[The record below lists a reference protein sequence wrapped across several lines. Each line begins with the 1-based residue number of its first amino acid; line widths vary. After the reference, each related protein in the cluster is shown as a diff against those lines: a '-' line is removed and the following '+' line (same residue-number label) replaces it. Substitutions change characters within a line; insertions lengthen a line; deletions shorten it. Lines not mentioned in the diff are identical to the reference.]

1 MEMPSVPTDALAL
14 ESLRA
19 FFRCDV
25 AAGSCRL
32 TYNAPEM
39 RAHLVS
45 ENLHVGRA
53 GALLLT
59 IFGSVSAASAQPS
72 STRGSTTTAESLFE
86 EGRHLVERRQFAAAC
101 PKLAA
106 SKELEAGIGVG
117 LWLADCL
124 ESNGQTASAWQ
135 EFMET
140 AALAASHGDPRES
153 VAHARAAALL
163 PRLSRIVLE
172 APSALPDAVA
182 IVCDGAP
189 VPRTRWSSGFYVD
202 PGLHHLLATQAGR
215 AYWEADVSVSSPA
228 GVESLTL
235 PAPPPP
241 GLPATIPSPSAREQ
255 PRPPDAPGEASRTG
269 GKSVAI
275 ATVGTGLVS
284 IGLGAF
290 FGLTA
295 KHDNDASQGGC
306 GSEFCSPP
314 AHDLRESALH
324 NATAADV
331 AFGIGAAA
339 VVGGVLL
346 YYIFSKDHD
355 AAPSARIRLGGIG
368 LEAPF

>member
-1 MEMPSVPTDALAL
+1 MP
-14 ESLRA
+14 
-19 FFRCDV
+19 
-25 AAGSCRL
+25 
-32 TYNAPEM
+32 
-39 RAHLVS
+39 
-45 ENLHVGRA
+45 ENLHVVRA
-53 GALLLT
+53 GAVLLT
-59 IFGSVSAASAQPS
+59 IFGSVSVASAQPS
-72 STRGSTTTAESLFE
+72 STRGATTPTAESLFE

-140 AALAASHGDPRES
+140 AALAGSQGDPRET
-153 VAHARAAALL
+153 VARARATALL
-163 PRLSRIVLE
+163 PRLSRIVLQ

-215 AYWEADVSVSSPA
+215 AYWEADVSVASPA
-228 GVESLTL
+228 GVESVTL

-241 GLPATIPSPSAREQ
+241 GLPATIPSPSPREQ
-255 PRPPDAPGEASRTG
+255 PPPPDAPAEASRTG
-269 GKSVAI
+269 GKAVAI

-306 GSEFCSPP
+306 GAEFCSSP
-314 AHDLRESALH
+314 AHNLRESAIH

-346 YYIFSKDHD
+346 YYIFSKGHD
-355 AAPSARIRLGGIG
+355 VPPSARIRLGAIG